1 MIPGFFRGSQ
11 PSLNGQTVGKDQSA
25 GMRLSASG
33 VGLRDKGWGWVAL
46 LVSAFPCG
54 SVGGADDGGY
64 DDDDGDDDGGHA
76 GGFT

>member
-1 MIPGFFRGSQ
+1 
-11 PSLNGQTVGKDQSA
+11 
-25 GMRLSASG
+25 MRLSASG

-54 SVGGADDGGY
+54 SVGGAADGGY